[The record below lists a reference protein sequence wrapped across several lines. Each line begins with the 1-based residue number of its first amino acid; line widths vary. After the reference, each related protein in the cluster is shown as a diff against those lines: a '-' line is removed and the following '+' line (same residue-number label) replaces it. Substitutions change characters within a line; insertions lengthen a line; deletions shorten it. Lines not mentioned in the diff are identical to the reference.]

1 MRILTYDIE
10 IKRAIL
16 NGQSAD
22 EFEEQYPGIE
32 YVNTFQ
38 DFDRMGIGCLCALDS
53 YALGGLPLIYD
64 EHNVKDFQQAVNE
77 ADVIVTYNGE
87 CFDHRVLQANGVIVP
102 ITKSFDLMRV
112 IKDVSGFRFSLD
124 KMAEANLKIRKTD
137 SGKLAPILW
146 QQGQHARV
154 ISYCLNDCLMTQE
167 LYKLAKKQGY
177 LITPKGQR
185 VSLNL
190 EQAQSLF

>member
-16 NGQSAD
+16 NGQPAD

-38 DFDRMGIGCLCALDS
+38 DFDRMGIGCLCAL
-53 YALGGLPLIYD
+53 ALGEQLPRIYD
-64 EHNVKDFQQAVNE
+64 ERNVREFQQVLDS
-77 ADVIVTYNGE
+77 ADLIVTYNGE
-87 CFDHRVLQANGVIVP
+87 GFDHRVLAANGVVVP
-102 ITKSFDLMRV
+102 AHK
-112 IKDVSGFRFSLD
+112 SLD
-124 KMAEANLKIRKTD
+124 LLAQIKQATGQRYSLDAIAEKNLRIRKTD

-154 ISYCLNDCLMTQE
+154 INYCLNDCLMTQE
-167 LYKLAKKQGY
+167 LYTLAKSQGF
-177 LITPKGQR
+177 LVTPKGQR

>member
-16 NGQSAD
+16 NGQPAD

-32 YVNTFQ
+32 HCHTFK
-38 DFDRMGIGCLCALDS
+38 DFDKMGIGCVCALVLD
-53 YALGGLPLIYD
+53 GPLPLIYD
-64 EHNVKDFQQAVNE
+64 ERNVREFQIALND
-77 ADVIVTYNGE
+77 ADLIVTYNGE
-87 CFDHRVLQANGVIVP
+87 GFDHNVLQANGVIVP

-112 IKDVSGFRFSLD
+112 IKDASGFRFSLD
-124 KMAEANLKIRKTD
+124 AMAEKNLKIRKTD

-146 QQGQHARV
+146 QQGHHARV
-154 ISYCLNDCLMTQE
+154 INYCLNDCLMTQE

-185 VSLNL
+185 VSLNF

>member
-16 NGQSAD
+16 NGQPAD
-22 EFEEQYPGIE
+22 EFEQRYPGIE

-53 YALGGLPLIYD
+53 ESPLPLIYD
-64 EHNVKDFQQAVNE
+64 EHNVKDFQQAVNN
-77 ADVIVTYNGE
+77 ADAVVTYNGE
-87 CFDHRVLQANGVIVP
+87 GFDHRVLQASGVIVP
-102 ITKSFDLMRV
+102 ITKSFDLLRV
-112 IKDVSGFRFSLD
+112 IKDACGFRFSLD
-124 KMAEANLKIRKTD
+124 AMAEKNLKIRKTD

-154 ISYCLNDCLMTQE
+154 INYCLNDCLMTYE
-167 LYKLAKKQGY
+167 LYALAKKQGF
-177 LITPKGQR
+177 LVTPKGGR
-185 VSLNL
+185 VSLNFGRK
-190 EQAQSLF
+190 EQRLF

>member
-16 NGQSAD
+16 NGQPAD

-38 DFDRMGIGCLCALDS
+38 DFDKMGIGCLCALDS
-53 YALGGLPLIYD
+53 ELPLPLIYD
-64 EHNVKDFQQAVNE
+64 EHNVKDFQQAVNN
-77 ADVIVTYNGE
+77 ADVVVTYNGE
-87 CFDHRVLQANGVIVP
+87 GFDHRVLQVSGVIVP

-112 IKDVSGFRFSLD
+112 IKDASGFRFSLD
-124 KMAEANLKIRKTD
+124 AIAEKNLKIRKTD

-154 ISYCLNDCLMTQE
+154 INYCLNDCLMTQE
-167 LYKLAKKQGY
+167 LYKLAKSQGY
-177 LITPKGQR
+177 LLTPKGAR
-185 VSLNL
+185 ASLSF
-190 EQAQSLF
+190 EGKEQSLF

>member
-16 NGQSAD
+16 NGQPAD

-32 YVNTFQ
+32 YVNTFK

-77 ADVIVTYNGE
+77 ADAIVTYNGE
-87 CFDHRVLQANGVIVP
+87 NFDHCVLQANGVIVP
-102 ITKSFDLMRV
+102 ITKSFDLMRA
-112 IKDVSGFRFSLD
+112 IKDARGFRFSLD
-124 KMAEANLKIRKTD
+124 AIAEKNLKIRKTD

-154 ISYCLNDCLMTQE
+154 ISYCLNGCLMTLE
-167 LYKLAKKQGY
+167 LYKLAKKQGF
-177 LITPKGQR
+177 LVTPKSQR
-185 VSLNL
+185 VSLNF